1 MEMQLVGPKGSDM
14 KTFSNLKDSREKVD
28 VPILEDLDLTGG
40 VMEIDLG
47 SWTVPR
53 SLARL
58 ESLKPASSKRPRCH
72 WMQATI
78 GCSRSDCPC
87 QACESTCFANCGWCD
102 PQHHAL
108 CFYTF
113 ASRLSRWISQSLP
126 AMDCFLTN
134 MQ

>member
-1 MEMQLVGPKGSDM
+1 M

-53 SLARL
+53 SLSRL
-58 ESLKPASSKRPRCH
+58 ESLKPVSSKRPRCH

-87 QACESTCFANCGWCD
+87 QACESTCFANYGCCD
-102 PQHHAL
+102 SS
-108 CFYTF
+108 T
-113 ASRLSRWISQSLP
+113 SRFVFLHVCQPTVKVDISVI
-126 AMDCFLTN
+126 ACN
-134 MQ
+134 